1 MKITR
6 RHLRRIIREELLSEQ
21 FAQGLGHEPGAEQY
35 ASDPDPE
42 TEAGWIDKCCHTW
55 TQIDPP
61 PGKTAPYYVDGCGN
75 PRGEPY
81 VVGGERKYSCTWSRG
96 PDVYLVDR
104 IVDFAAEEVFPDFME
119 IAIATPK
126 WLLDTTVDMVV
137 ETSKDLL
144 IVGTVMTTKGAVLKT
159 GVITPEQYVQ
169 SLLNLAVFVLLWYG
183 GPVAFRAAGNV
194 LFSAPSTATN
204 RMAGEAVENLVWA
217 RANTYSDDV
226 VRGSSDAVKYTAKT
240 MDDAITASRSPAAAS
255 PSQRTTASPDKP
267 AASVESQAV
276 DEIIQSQKAA
286 ARQEAKSELARRS
299 QEARA
304 ELGTDVPQPVGEPV
318 PLILRRPSSTQRSG
332 WEDTVRVAMG
342 ASKNLPDIAYTTFA
356 KKLLVR
362 IAQGLERSS
371 ADDIMVIYPDN
382 IPTRPPWLSSEPPPL
397 NQVSIRQFTL
407 SDVISSWER
416 IPGNP
421 AGKGFKDFEPELIAF
436 NIRNVLAREEAE
448 QLAAQMFDQ
457 FPVMS
462 SVYGK
467 PSRFIDEFYNNF
479 AIRVGRTS
487 INRLGAQYPNHIEIT
502 PFRSGNALLDKWV
515 GGRPGSRPPPLLGG
529 TRQFIA
535 NTLDDNSRVYTHEL
549 DHWFRTKVIE
559 KTGADPSRQYRDVY
573 DAEGMVIRENW
584 LKKWWEFEAEFT
596 TVQFRL
602 LDQIGS
608 KGATPDVVRILENP
622 VEFEKYFLANL
633 KGITVDWEEPIYN
646 QLMQRIRGRL
656 FDTERGLYWALRRA
670 LEIPDPPRK
679 PLPENIQIN
688 LRRWSTLAGII

>member
-1 MKITR
+1 MPTIKKIGKDGLKLAKGTAS
-6 RHLRRIIREELLSEQ
+6 LTAISAIIAGEVAYKTGKVAYKTGKAAYKQGKRIYEYHKKKKNGEIEEAEIT
-21 FAQGLGHEPGAEQY
+21 EPQ
-35 ASDPDPE
+35 
-42 TEAGWIDKCCHTW
+42 
-55 TQIDPP
+55 
-61 PGKTAPYYVDGCGN
+61 
-75 PRGEPY
+75 
-81 VVGGERKYSCTWSRG
+81 
-96 PDVYLVDR
+96 
-104 IVDFAAEEVFPDFME
+104 AEEP
-119 IAIATPK
+119 
-126 WLLDTTVDMVV
+126 
-137 ETSKDLL
+137 
-144 IVGTVMTTKGAVLKT
+144 
-159 GVITPEQYVQ
+159 
-169 SLLNLAVFVLLWYG
+169 
-183 GPVAFRAAGNV
+183 
-194 LFSAPSTATN
+194 
-204 RMAGEAVENLVWA
+204 
-217 RANTYSDDV
+217 
-226 VRGSSDAVKYTAKT
+226 
-240 MDDAITASRSPAAAS
+240 
-255 PSQRTTASPDKP
+255 
-267 AASVESQAV
+267 
-276 DEIIQSQKAA
+276 
-286 ARQEAKSELARRS
+286 
-299 QEARA
+299 
-304 ELGTDVPQPVGEPV
+304 
-318 PLILRRPSSTQRSG
+318 TQ
-332 WEDTVRVAMG
+332 
-342 ASKNLPDIAYTTFA
+342 
-356 KKLLVR
+356 
-362 IAQGLERSS
+362 
-371 ADDIMVIYPDN
+371 
-382 IPTRPPWLSSEPPPL
+382 
-397 NQVSIRQFTL
+397 
-407 SDVISSWER
+407 
-416 IPGNP
+416 
-421 AGKGFKDFEPELIAF
+421 
-436 NIRNVLAREEAE
+436 EEAE

-529 TRQFIA
+529 ARQFIA

-670 LEIPDPPRK
+670 FEIPDPPRK